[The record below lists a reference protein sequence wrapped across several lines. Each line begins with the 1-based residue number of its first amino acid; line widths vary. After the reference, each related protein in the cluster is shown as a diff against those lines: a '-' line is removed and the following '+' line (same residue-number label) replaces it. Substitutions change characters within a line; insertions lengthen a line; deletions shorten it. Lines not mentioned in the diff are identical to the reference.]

1 MKVIDLPITRKDQF
15 KKTYRYNFTFILKV
29 SLLTSLFFIIP
40 AVGLFINSLIEG
52 SILAKYNGDSSLQW
66 ENLLM
71 YRRFASLSI
80 IPFMLIISL
89 GLAGTFYVM
98 KRFIENQGVML
109 IQDFKI
115 GIKDNAKRYLAITF
129 FYSLIVSLLFL
140 GANMFNKADQSIY
153 YLSFLIFA
161 ILMSII
167 LGIGYLYSLNI
178 HISYEASL
186 WECIYKGLL
195 FSIKQIGWNLL
206 MILSS
211 ITIFIVAYLLNVYLL
226 NSNPIIIWIDIL
238 LFFVLGLGHSL
249 LVTSLFIKNSFD
261 KDINKKQFPEHYHKG
276 LFDGENDA

>member
-1 MKVIDLPITRKDQF
+1 MKAIDLPITRKDQF
-15 KKTYRYNFTFILKV
+15 KKTYRYNFTFIIKV

-40 AVGLFINSLIEG
+40 AVGLFMNSLIEG
-52 SILAKYNGDSSLQW
+52 SILAKYSGVISLQW

-89 GLAGTFYVM
+89 GLAGAFNVM
-98 KRFIENQGVML
+98 KRFIENEGVML
-109 IQDFKI
+109 IQDFRI

-140 GANMFNKADQSIY
+140 GTNMFNKADQSIY

-238 LFFVLGLGHSL
+238 IFLVFGLGHSL
-249 LVTSLFIKNSFD
+249 LVVSLFIKNSFD

-276 LFDGENDA
+276 LFDGEKDV

>member
-1 MKVIDLPITRKDQF
+1 MKAIDLPITRKDQF
-15 KKTYRYNFTFILKV
+15 KKTYRYNFTFIIKV

-40 AVGLFINSLIEG
+40 AVGLFMNSLIEG
-52 SILAKYNGDSSLQW
+52 SILAKYSGDISLQW

-89 GLAGTFYVM
+89 GLAGAFNVM
-98 KRFIENQGVML
+98 KRFIENEGVML
-109 IQDFKI
+109 IQDFRI

-140 GANMFNKADQSIY
+140 GTNMFNKADQSIY

-238 LFFVLGLGHSL
+238 IFLVFGLGHSL
-249 LVTSLFIKNSFD
+249 LVVSLFIKNSFD

-276 LFDGENDA
+276 LFDGEKDV